1 LAIRTAWCGACVG
14 LLAANPAAAQ
24 LVDTV
29 LVGSSVLRGASLPLG
44 METVE
49 SSSISEGNWTRISS
63 TSRTIS
69 RGKEGDVDTY
79 VIATTHVSSS
89 GNTTT
94 ATIIVRAADFALI
107 HHKVK
112 ARSDSTA
119 MSANAHHLTGW
130 VVLSGQPA
138 RLIDQTIDRPVFPIE
153 GQMPWLLP
161 LLPYQDRYAVA
172 IPRFSPWFG
181 GEVWGSVE
189 VLGTEAIE
197 YGGTVLECWKV
208 DTGELGPPGYRSI
221 RWIDKSSRRIIRTVL
236 RGLPSQPEYWT
247 LAQ

>member
-1 LAIRTAWCGACVG
+1 MRAAWCAVCIG
-14 LLAANPAAAQ
+14 LQAASPAAAQ
-24 LVDTV
+24 VTDTV
-29 LVGSSVLRGASLPLG
+29 LVGSPILRGATLPLG
-44 METVE
+44 MRTVE
-49 SSSISEGNWTRISS
+49 SLSISEGNWTRISS

-69 RGKEGDVDTY
+69 RGREGDVDTY

-94 ATIIVRAADFALI
+94 ATIIVRADDLALI
-107 HHKVK
+107 HHRVK

-119 MSANAHHLTGW
+119 MSATSGYLTGW
-130 VVLSGQPA
+130 VILSGQPV
-138 RLIDQTIDRPVFPIE
+138 RLIDQVLDRPVFPIE

-161 LLPYQDRYAVA
+161 LLPYAENYAAA

-189 VLGTEAIE
+189 VLGTETIEHEGAI
-197 YGGTVLECWKV
+197 LECWKV
-208 DTGELGPPGYRSI
+208 DTGELGPPGYRAT

-236 RGLPSQPEYWT
+236 KGLPTQTEYWT
-247 LAQ
+247 LAR

>member
-1 LAIRTAWCGACVG
+1 MRAALCAVCLGV
-14 LLAANPAAAQ
+14 LAANPAAAQ

-29 LVGSSVLRGASLPLG
+29 LVGSPSLRGASLPLG

-49 SSSISEGNWTRISS
+49 SFSISEGNWTRISS

-69 RGKEGDVDTY
+69 RGMEGDVETY

-94 ATIIVRAADFALI
+94 ATIVVRAEDLALV

-112 ARSDSTA
+112 ARTDSTA
-119 MSANAHHLTGW
+119 LSANAGYITGW

-138 RLIDQTIDRPVFPIE
+138 RLLNQTLDGPVFPIE

-161 LLPYQDRYAVA
+161 LLPFHDRYVA
-172 IPRFSPWFG
+172 EVPRFSPWFG
-181 GEVWGSVE
+181 GEVWSPVD
-189 VLGTEAIE
+189 VLATEAIDYE
-197 YGGTVLECWKV
+197 GTLLECWKV
-208 DTGELGPPGYRSI
+208 DTGELGPPGYRAI

-236 RGLPSQPEYWT
+236 KGLPAQPEYWT
-247 LAQ
+247 LAR